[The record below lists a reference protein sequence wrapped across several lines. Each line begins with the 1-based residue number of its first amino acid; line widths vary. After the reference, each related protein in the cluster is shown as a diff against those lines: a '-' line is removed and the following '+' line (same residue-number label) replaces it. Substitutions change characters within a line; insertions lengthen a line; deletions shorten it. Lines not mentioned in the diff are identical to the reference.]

1 MYVTT
6 AINVTTLLR
15 RLSVFSAILIS
26 LVFYISYS
34 AQKIAEKQLSVL
46 EQRFEKFLPNSD
58 LIFAKVDAD
67 LWDQSIKISDL
78 SLKLN
83 GKVLFSAKELLVVAD
98 SKLLKRVE
106 ISTLEVMEFDHTKFS
121 GFNLAS
127 LTVKNAEIFPLT
139 NLLKQAQAV
148 SLNEGKISFDAFWRA
163 TSMIRA
169 EEITLGDFKVPS
181 NRLGDGSTI
190 VLNLNVTFKEI
201 ANGVVQNLSSNAST
215 PSRIGAVDL
224 PSEHIH
230 ILQSLPRATI
240 EYLIQRLFQQ
250 NFLGST

>member
-1 MYVTT
+1 MRKTGF
-6 AINVTTLLR
+6 ITLLK
-15 RLSVFSAILIS
+15 RLSVSIAILIF
-26 LVFYISYS
+26 LLFYMTYS
-34 AQKIAEKQLSVL
+34 FQEIAEKQLSVI

-67 LWDQSIKISDL
+67 LWNQSVKISDL

-83 GKVLFSAKELLVVAD
+83 GKVLFLAKDLLVVAD

-106 ISTLEVMEFDHTKFS
+106 ISTLEVTGFDHAKFS

-127 LTVKNAEIFPLT
+127 LAIKNAEIFPLT

-148 SLNEGKISFDAFWRA
+148 SVNDGKINFDAFWRA

-169 EEITLGDFKVPS
+169 EEVTLGGFNVPS
-181 NRLGDGSTI
+181 NRLGDGSTV

-201 ANGVVQNLSSNAST
+201 ANGVVQNWNSNAST
-215 PSRIGAVDL
+215 SYKLGTLEL
-224 PSEHIH
+224 PSENIH
-230 ILQSLPRATI
+230 ILQSLPRSAI
-240 EYLIQRLFQQ
+240 EYLIQILFQR